1 MENRYVIF
9 RVFANNKFANKK
21 EVTKGEILASFSTIE
36 DIANSEYYY
45 SEKQVKTFQNAINS
59 GVRQPTTKNSMTFEE
74 AKAEILEGSIGLIKD
89 RLERTGY
96 MHNIGTD
103 GMKPDEIKKLLKLNF
118 GGEDKPVAFIL
129 LDLEHK
135 SEVFANKNERKWFR
149 EINLIN
155 LTE

>member
-36 DIANSEYYY
+36 EIANSEYYY
-45 SEKQVKTFQNAINS
+45 SEKQVEVYHKALNS
-59 GVRQPTTKNSMTFEE
+59 GKRQPSKDSYTYEE
-74 AKAEILEGSIGLIKD
+74 ARKELIESSIELIRD
-89 RLERTGY
+89 RLERIGV

-103 GMKPDEIKKLLKLNF
+103 GMKQEDIKKLLKLNF
-118 GGEDKPVAFIL
+118 SGEDKPVAFIL

-135 SEVFANKNERKWFR
+135 SKVFTNKDERKWFR